1 MRYFG
6 ATGMR
11 RKALSLNRLEIAR
24 KAALVRPAVTID

>member
-1 MRYFG
+1 
-6 ATGMR
+6 MR